1 MKVLVELEITG
12 DFDQDLDEDKVE
24 EIVDMVIDTGCEA
37 LCLYARTNIKEIL
50 EY

>member
-24 EIVDMVIDTGCEA
+24 EIVDMVIDCGCESY
-37 LCLYARTNIKEIL
+37 CLYGTANIKQIL